1 MQLLPGEEQFM
12 SSTAN
17 IGCFK
22 SRHEMFKTQ
31 INLWH
36 VKLLHKTQKILQLK
50 DVWNLEVSKF
60 MYKCTNC

>member
-1 MQLLPGEEQFM
+1 MELLPGEEQFM

-31 INLWH
+31 INL
-36 VKLLHKTQKILQLK
+36 
-50 DVWNLEVSKF
+50 
-60 MYKCTNC
+60 